1 MVFTP
6 TVLKFISTA
15 FVPVGHTMYIY
26 GGGWDPSD
34 TKSGIET
41 RVIGESG
48 TWKTFFKL
56 QSSSYNY
63 KNFLHCS
70 ALGLDCTGYIGWVI
84 YNTLNSKNG
93 NEGFVYRSDILGYA
107 LEKRGLGIVTNE
119 KDYFSHRC
127 GDIFFSKKHHHAY
140 ISLGLCDDGS
150 ALILHSSPP
159 GVMLSG
165 TASKKK
171 GESIA
176 QKIATDFMHDFYPQ
190 WSIKFPDSNRGIDYL
205 SDYLCFRFYNV
216 ILPDPEGIT
225 LLNPR
230 QILLN
235 LKRFREA
242 KAL

>member
-1 MVFTP
+1 MVFSP
-6 TVLKFISTA
+6 TVLKLITTA
-15 FVPVGHTMYIY
+15 FIPVGHTMYIY
-26 GGGWDPSD
+26 GGGWDQSD
-34 TKSGIET
+34 TKSGIEAVT
-41 RVIGESG
+41 LGESD
-48 TWKTFFKL
+48 TWKMFFEL

-70 ALGLDCTGYIGWVI
+70 SLGLDCTGYIGWVI

-93 NEGFVYRSDILGYA
+93 SEGFVYCSDILGNA
-107 LEKRGLGIVTNE
+107 LEKRGLGIVIKE
-119 KDYFSHRC
+119 KSFSHRC
-127 GDIFFSKKHHHAY
+127 GDIFFSPRHRHAY
-140 ISLGLCDDGS
+140 ISLGLCEDGS

-165 TASKKK
+165 TASKNK

-176 QKIATDFMHDFYPQ
+176 QKIATDFMHDFYPR

-225 LLNPR
+225 LLTPS

-235 LKRFREA
+235 LKRFHAA